1 MEDVKKLA
9 EGINAK
15 LDGYEAKMTDIN
27 KKIEEVKSKG
37 DSFDKLE
44 TELKGLNELHTKSTD
59 ELARIVKY
67 QEDLQKHIDTLDVK
81 MQRGGGS
88 QGSDLKA
95 KMTEKMDDLKR
106 MQTAGGSISFEAK
119 ASDMTISSN
128 VVGDVPSF
136 TKLGGVFYDPTRVRH
151 IREFMNII
159 PIAGSTLYYD
169 QETAYSDGAGVR
181 GEGSSATQSDFTIT
195 EQSETVRNISTYLT
209 LSKEMFNDVSFAEAY
224 IRSRVGSKLMNK
236 EDQQILYG
244 TGLSNQLN
252 GITTVA
258 SAYSDLLGNSTVN
271 RYDVLF
277 NATINATNNEYRP
290 TLITLNPT
298 DYMKLSLTKDSQ
310 GNYLFPLTISGS
322 QGITINGAQ
331 VLMSTAV
338 TAGDFIVGDF
348 RLGATFGQRE
358 ALGFTFSNQHSDNLI
373 KGKIT
378 VFVEERVVLGV
389 HNTNAFVYGD
399 FASALAQ
406 GTA

>member
-1 MEDVKKLA
+1 M
-9 EGINAK
+9 
-15 LDGYEAKMTDIN
+15 
-27 KKIEEVKSKG
+27 EEVKKIADSINQKLDSYEEKMSNINKTIDTLKAKG
-37 DSFDKLE
+37 DSFEKLE
-44 TELKGLNELHTKSTD
+44 NELKGLNELHTKSSD
-59 ELARIVKY
+59 ELAKIVKS
-67 QEDLQKHIDTLDVK
+67 QEELQKHIDTLDVK
-81 MQRGGGS
+81 MQRGGS
-88 QGSDLKA
+88 TGSDLKA

-119 ASDMTISSN
+119 ASDMTITSN
-128 VVGDVPSF
+128 VVGDVPAF

-169 QETAYSDGAGVR
+169 QETAYDDGAGVR
-181 GEGSSATQSDFTIT
+181 GEGASATQSDFTIT

-224 IRSRVGSKLMNK
+224 IRSRVGAKLMNK

-258 SAYSDLLGNSTVN
+258 SAYSDLLAVSTVN

-290 TLITLNPT
+290 TLIVLNPT
-298 DYMKLSLTKDSQ
+298 DYMKLSLTKDSNGQ
-310 GNYLFPLTISGS
+310 YLFPLTISGG

-338 TAGDFIVGDF
+338 TSGDFIVGDF